1 MEINL
6 YYEDFI
12 MENKRILELI
22 RIPLQQSGYITIQN
36 VSTLLQVSNKTIRN
50 DLNIVAEFLNEHAL
64 SLCRKTGVG
73 IYINGS
79 EEAKLTLLNSISTRT
94 SQVVSYSPKARK
106 NYIGLRLITC
116 AENCRIYEL
125 ASELFVSRATIHKD
139 ISALSTQFATY
150 NIHIIRKNNHGINLF
165 GKERHLRDLMFDL
178 MQEDAGY
185 SEFIKI
191 IQNPD
196 YQCHQ
201 DFIFK
206 ALDYT
211 DENIHKLVHLIIHSG
226 NPYINS
232 LPFNSLS
239 AVLLR
244 IFICIMRITEGHPI
258 ILSQEFVEE
267 LKDKALFPEIFQLT
281 TMLEKELNLT
291 FPEEELRYLQIHFL
305 SLDNKTGITENDQ
318 HELTQL
324 VDELLLNWEHTLQLP
339 FTQDYDLRESLI
351 SHLGPML
358 TRFRH
363 GISIKNPMLE
373 EIYAYYHNTFFIVK
387 KSLETLTK
395 QYSCNLSDDE
405 IGYITI
411 YLAASLELKKQPLK
425 TILICHGGT
434 GVIKLL
440 LCKIIPQIPEIEII
454 AQESFLTIQNTDLSQ
469 AELILSTLN
478 INLNIDIPILTINPI
493 MHDHDISRL
502 KNIVKKYYNEKNR
515 PVININV

>member
-1 MEINL
+1 
-6 YYEDFI
+6 
-12 MENKRILELI
+12 
-22 RIPLQQSGYITIQN
+22 
-36 VSTLLQVSNKTIRN
+36 
-50 DLNIVAEFLNEHAL
+50 
-64 SLCRKTGVG
+64 
-73 IYINGS
+73 
-79 EEAKLTLLNSISTRT
+79 
-94 SQVVSYSPKARK
+94 
-106 NYIGLRLITC
+106 
-116 AENCRIYEL
+116 
-125 ASELFVSRATIHKD
+125 
-139 ISALSTQFATY
+139 
-150 NIHIIRKNNHGINLF
+150 
-165 GKERHLRDLMFDL
+165 
-178 MQEDAGY
+178 
-185 SEFIKI
+185 
-191 IQNPD
+191 
-196 YQCHQ
+196 
-201 DFIFK
+201 
-206 ALDYT
+206 
-211 DENIHKLVHLIIHSG
+211 
-226 NPYINS
+226 
-232 LPFNSLS
+232 
-239 AVLLR
+239 
-244 IFICIMRITEGHPI
+244 
-258 ILSQEFVEE
+258 
-267 LKDKALFPEIFQLT
+267 
-281 TMLEKELNLT
+281 
-291 FPEEELRYLQIHFL
+291 
-305 SLDNKTGITENDQ
+305 
-318 HELTQL
+318 
-324 VDELLLNWEHTLQLP
+324 
-339 FTQDYDLRESLI
+339 
-351 SHLGPML
+351 ML